1 MRHSIRALIL
11 LLLLTGTGCAYFNTF
26 YFAKKYYSQGERG
39 REQSAT
45 KELGSPEAARR
56 YDQAIA
62 QCRKVLAKHG
72 GSRWADDALYL
83 MGASY
88 YGKAAYDSAL
98 IVFKDLQEAFPESK
112 FVEDAIYKSGLCY
125 YERGNYTEMEAE
137 FAKVMERD
145 PDFEHEDDIL
155 YTLAQ
160 RAEKEGD
167 RSSAVRSYRRL
178 VDRFPGSERSED
190 GLSEIGRLY
199 FEAGDYD
206 SALTAY
212 EELVSKTK
220 DEENYQEGQLQLG
233 QCLIRLGRSDEAIQR
248 LQDQIP
254 RNLHEGRPEEIEF
267 AARVRITLAQAYN
280 RSGAHEDALS
290 NLRNVLENHPTTPS
304 AGEAAYLIGYTYES
318 YLDSLQSAEKAYE
331 EAASM
336 SARTSSFRDLAR
348 ERLTNLKRLIALSGE
363 ASSSGGDASVEKAAE
378 AALKIAE
385 LEYFSQNEVAEALA
399 QYEKVLDQFPQSKIA
414 PRAAYAIA
422 WIHLHEEDLPADT
435 AVVRLRDLVE
445 AYPASDQAR
454 AAIDLLQKAGAD
466 TAGLG
471 SLLIEEKPDTMV
483 AADTLGAP
491 MDSLG
496 MPVDSTG
503 MSIVDSDTSGA
514 LPDSLRGEFDPR
526 ERLRPD
532 RRRFVDEDGMPED
545 ARAAGD
551 SARAAPPPS
560 QVGIPGPD
568 SVRVERTRADS
579 LAGSY
584 FSPPDSLVD
593 SLSHTPDEVPTPRRV
608 P

>member
-1 MRHSIRALIL
+1 MHRSIRALIL

-39 REQSAT
+39 RQAAASQDLA
-45 KELGSPEAARR
+45 SPEAARR

-62 QCRKVLAKHG
+62 QCRKVLAKHA

-98 IVFKDLQEAFPESK
+98 IVFRDLQKAFPQSK
-112 FVEDAIYKSGLCY
+112 FVKDAIYKSGLCH
-125 YERGNYTEMEAE
+125 YERGNYEEMEAE
-137 FAKVMERD
+137 FARVMEID
-145 PDFEHEDDIL
+145 PDYEHEDDIL

-167 RSSAVRSYRRL
+167 RTSAVRSYRRL
-178 VDRFPGSERSED
+178 VDRFAGSERSED

-199 FEAGDYD
+199 FEAEEYD
-206 SALTAY
+206 SALAAY

-220 DEENYQEGQLQLG
+220 DQKNYQEGQLQLA
-233 QCLIRLGRSDEAIQR
+233 QCLIRLGRAEEAIRR

-254 RNLHEGRPEEIEF
+254 RNLHEGRTEEIEY

-280 RSGAHEDALS
+280 RTGRHDEAL
-290 NLRNVLENHPTTPS
+290 NTLRVVLDNNRGTAS

-318 YLDSLQSAEKAYE
+318 YLDSLQAAEKAYE

-348 ERLTNLKRLIALSGE
+348 NRLTNLKRLIALSGE
-363 ASSSGGDASVEKAAE
+363 ASSGGDASVEKAAE
-378 AALKIAE
+378 AVLKIAE
-385 LEYFSQNEVAEALA
+385 LHYFSQNEVPEALA
-399 QYEKVLDQFPQSKIA
+399 QYEKVLDQFPESKIA

-445 AYPASDQAR
+445 TYPASDQAR
-454 AAIDLLQKAGAD
+454 AAIDLLQTAGAD
-466 TAGLG
+466 TSGLG
-471 SLLIEEKPDTMV
+471 ALLVETEPDTMV
-483 AADTLGAP
+483 AAEAAGAP
-491 MDSLG
+491 NAAGAPVDSLG
-496 MPVDSTG
+496 IPVAAGPDS
-503 MSIVDSDTSGA
+503 SGA
-514 LPDSLRGEFDPR
+514 VPDSLRGALDPR

-532 RRRFVDEDGMPED
+532 RRKFVDEDGLPND
-545 ARAAGD
+545 PRA
-551 SARAAPPPS
+551 SARDS
-560 QVGIPGPD
+560 VGIPGPD
-568 SVRVERTRADS
+568 SVRFERTRADS

-593 SLSHTPDEVPTPRRV
+593 TLSNTPDGVPTPRRV